1 MGEGSPIAG
10 ETFAA
15 ASSEGGATAIG
26 VGTSVVVPLLVALA
40 EVQAAAA
47 RRRLERAVE
56 RGEPVFVSDLVLAE
70 SYHALQHHYGLPKSE
85 ARSILHRFA
94 TSGTLAEVRLEIP
107 LLQTRRPFA
116 YQALAEKAWNFNRL
130 GLSAVATAKSLGVSD
145 KAVLKAIEWFKR
157 RRDPGV
163 G

>member
-1 MGEGSPIAG
+1 MRARRS
-10 ETFAA
+10 A
-15 ASSEGGATAIG
+15 ASS
-26 VGTSVVVPLLVALA
+26 V
-40 EVQAAAA
+40 AAAGGLHPRPRPPWRP
-47 RRRLERAVE
+47 RRRNR
-56 RGEPVFVSDLVLAE
+56 RS
-70 SYHALQHHYGLPKSE
+70 KRSE
-85 ARSILHRFA
+85 NGSLIEWTRSQPIRTA
-94 TSGTLAEVRLEIP
+94 AEVRLEIP

-130 GLSAVATAKSLGVSD
+130 GLSAVATAKSLGMSD